1 MVAGGATSLK
11 QAVQSHQMNLELID
25 ISIVILY
32 LALMVMIGWV
42 LRKRARQNKESYLL
56 GGKKLPWYMLG
67 LSDASDMFDI
77 SGTMWMVSL
86 CFVYGMKSI
95 WIPWLWPVFNQVF
108 NMMYLSK
115 WLRRSNANTGAEWL
129 ATRFGLK
136 GPGVSASHTVVVAF
150 AIIGCL
156 GFLAYGFIGLGKF
169 IEIFVPWELVQ
180 PYIPFDIAP
189 RYAAHF
195 YGIVFT
201 LFAMFYSILGGM
213 HSIVLGDLIKYIIMT
228 VGCISIAVIAMI
240 HLHGSGNTLN
250 VPDGWT
256 DPFFGWHLNLDWTGI
271 VNEANE
277 KIRSDGYEL
286 FGFFF
291 MMMLFK
297 GVFAAGAGSAP
308 NYDMQK
314 ILSSRSPK
322 EASKMTGFV
331 SIILLPV
338 RYSMIIGLTVLGL
351 LYFGQMNLGNG
362 AGGVDFEKV
371 LPATVNNFLPV
382 GILGIVLTGLL
393 GAFMGTFS
401 GTLNAAQ
408 AYIVNDIY
416 LKYVNPHAS
425 NKKTITMN
433 YITGVVVVAVGIFF
447 GFMARDVNEVLQ
459 WIVGGLYGGYVA
471 ANCLKWYWWRFNANG
486 FFWGMAVGIAGALV
500 MPYAIDWG
508 INQGYITES
517 LPLYWWPLLFVLSLF
532 GCFAGTYSKP
542 PTDMEVLKKFYSTVR
557 PWGFW
562 RPVYELVKKEDPS
575 FEPNRRFRLD
585 MFNVVIG
592 IIGQCC
598 LTILPMYIVLWLKL
612 PLLIT
617 VIILAVV
624 VLILKRTWWN
634 KLEN

>member
-1 MVAGGATSLK
+1 MKL
-11 QAVQSHQMNLELID
+11 QAID
-25 ISIVILY
+25 IAILISY
-32 LALMVMIGWV
+32 LAAMVMIGWL
-42 LRKRARQNKESYLL
+42 LRKKARQNKESYLL
-56 GGKKLPWYMLG
+56 GGKKLPWYLLG

-77 SGTMWMVSL
+77 SGTMWMVAL

-129 ATRFGLK
+129 GTRFGLR
-136 GPGVSASHTVVVAF
+136 GVGVKASHSVVVAF
-150 AIIGCL
+150 ALIGCL
-156 GFLAYGFIGLGKF
+156 GFLAYGFVGLGKF
-169 IEIFVPWELVQ
+169 IEIFIPWNVVQ
-180 PYIPFDIAP
+180 GYVPFDIAP
-189 RYAAHF
+189 QYVPHF

-201 LFAMFYSILGGM
+201 LFAVFYSVLGGM

-228 VGCISIAVIAMI
+228 IGCFAIAVIAMI
-240 HLHGSGNTLN
+240 HLNGTSLN
-250 VPDGWT
+250 VPPGWT
-256 DPFFGWHLNLDWTGI
+256 NPFFGWHLNLNWSSI
-271 VNEANE
+271 LPEANK
-277 KIRSDGYEL
+277 KIADDGFGL

-297 GVFAAGAGSAP
+297 GVFAAAAGPAP

-351 LYFGQMNLGNG
+351 LYFNQMNVSNG
-362 AGGVDFEKV
+362 AGGTDFERV
-371 LPATVNNFLPV
+371 LPAAINDFLPV

-416 LKYVNPHAS
+416 LKYVNPSAS
-425 NKKTITMN
+425 NRKVMWMN
-433 YITGVVVVAVGIFF
+433 YLSGIVVVTIGVILGFF
-447 GFMARDVNEVLQ
+447 AKDVNSILQ
-459 WIVGGLYGGYVA
+459 WIVGALYGGYIA
-471 ANCLKWYWWRFNANG
+471 ANVFKWYWWRFNANG
-486 FFWGMAVGIAGALV
+486 FFWGMAAGIIAALV
-500 MPYAIDWG
+500 FPFIFPG
-508 INQGYITES
+508 T
-517 LPLYWWPLLFVLSLF
+517 LPLYVWPLLFLISIV
-532 GCFAGTYSKP
+532 GCLVGTYTAP
-542 PTDMEVLKKFYSTVR
+542 ATEPEVLKSFYRTVR

-562 RPVYELVKKEDPS
+562 KPVHEQVVKEQPDFQANK
-575 FEPNRRFRLD
+575 RFKLD
-585 MFNVVIG
+585 MFNVVLG
-592 IIGQCC
+592 IVAQCG
-598 LTILPMYIVLWLKL
+598 LTILPMYVVMWLKL

-617 VIILAVV
+617 ILILALIVV
-624 VLILKRTWWN
+624 ILKRTWWD